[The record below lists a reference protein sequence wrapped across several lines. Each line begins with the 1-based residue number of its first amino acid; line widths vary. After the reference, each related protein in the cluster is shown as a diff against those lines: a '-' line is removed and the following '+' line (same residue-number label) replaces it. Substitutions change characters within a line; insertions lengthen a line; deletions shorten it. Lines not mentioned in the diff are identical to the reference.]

1 MGGCKKLM
9 LFLAVFFFFVFGEED
24 SRLCFC
30 FFYVTE
36 EAGRKY
42 VRDICHGRQRPN
54 AI

>member
-9 LFLAVFFFFVFGEED
+9 FFVGGFVFGED

-30 FFYVTE
+30 FLVLQEKRGGYVY
-36 EAGRKY
+36 G
-42 VRDICHGRQRPN
+42 ICHGRKRPN